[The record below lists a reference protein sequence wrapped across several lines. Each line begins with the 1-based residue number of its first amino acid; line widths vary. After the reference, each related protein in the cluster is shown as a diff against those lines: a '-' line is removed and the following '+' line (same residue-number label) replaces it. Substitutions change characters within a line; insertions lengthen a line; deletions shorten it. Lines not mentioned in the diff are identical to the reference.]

1 MGRGAGS
8 KAISREEKRL
18 KKEKEKRIREA
29 NRMLIPVPK
38 ITVASMKLL
47 SFDPA
52 GTFRF
57 ERDCWKRVYKV
68 RNASGIGAG
77 SFAKELKASV
87 RITTVIG
94 SEGEENT
101 YMTLTENGE
110 TYDEVRTYFS
120 EDEEK
125 VAKHMEISLCSIDE
139 TMKAVNRNK
148 ENFSYASMVRGKKD
162 WKKECIA
169 EVVEDVSSFRM
180 KADFGETLF
189 VMQYPETL
197 KDDVVEK
204 LRKMGCEIEIA
215 YDLDSISTADQIDFG
230 RTLEQKFNRRG
241 KSDLEF
247 LNSSFQIMFLCDS
260 DDARA
265 IVEKTIISILSA
277 EGFVIAPSI
286 GAQKIAAESISSL
299 GLLQLTYMR
308 NVTVDVLDQINVLG
322 GREDGSN

>member
-1 MGRGAGS
+1 
-8 KAISREEKRL
+8 
-18 KKEKEKRIREA
+18 
-29 NRMLIPVPK
+29 
-38 ITVASMKLL
+38 
-47 SFDPA
+47 
-52 GTFRF
+52 
-57 ERDCWKRVYKV
+57 
-68 RNASGIGAG
+68 
-77 SFAKELKASV
+77 
-87 RITTVIG
+87 
-94 SEGEENT
+94 
-101 YMTLTENGE
+101 
-110 TYDEVRTYFS
+110 
-120 EDEEK
+120 
-125 VAKHMEISLCSIDE
+125 ME
-139 TMKAVNRNK
+139 
-148 ENFSYASMVRGKKD
+148 
-162 WKKECIA
+162 
-169 EVVEDVSSFRM
+169 
-180 KADFGETLF
+180 ADFGETLF
-189 VMQYPETL
+189 VMQYPEKL
-197 KDDVVEK
+197 KGDVVEK

-322 GREDGSN
+322 GQEDGSN